1 MNAKKNPKKLKKK
14 FDRTEKSITL
24 SFVIIINP
32 MFTPTSSAA
41 AEIAALSPA
50 EHAELQAWFAWVD
63 DLNDEVD
70 AAWDRL
76 ASLVDSGAL

>member
-1 MNAKKNPKKLKKK
+1 
-14 FDRTEKSITL
+14 
-24 SFVIIINP
+24 
-32 MFTPTSSAA
+32 MFTPTSTAA
-41 AEIAALSPA
+41 AEFANLSPA

-70 AAWDRL
+70 LAWDRL

>member
-1 MNAKKNPKKLKKK
+1 MLSLVNL
-14 FDRTEKSITL
+14 ITSL
-24 SFVIIINP
+24 PS
-32 MFTPTSSAA
+32 TAA

-50 EHAELQAWFAWVD
+50 EIAEMEAFFAFVD
-63 DLNDEVD
+63 SVNDEVD